1 MSLKKTFSA
10 DKTKCSVTFN
20 INATAAAGAEKAY
33 LVGEFNDWSETAT
46 PMKKNADG
54 SFSVKKQFEVNKE
67 YQFRYLLDGKT
78 WINDWKADKYIRSE
92 LVNDDNSVVS
102 TYIDEAPKASAK
114 KAPAKKAP
122 AKKATPKASTKAPAK
137 KEAAKPA
144 AKKTA
149 AKAPAKKATTKK
161 TTK

>member
-1 MSLKKTFSA
+1 MSLKKTYSA
-10 DKTKCSVTFN
+10 DGKKCTVVFN
-20 INATAAAGAEKAY
+20 VNANAAAGAEKIY
-33 LVGEFNDWSETAT
+33 LVGDFNSWDETSI
-46 PMKKNADG
+46 PMKKGPDG
-54 SFSVKKQFEVNKE
+54 SFSVKKQLDTNKE

-114 KAPAKKAP
+114 KAPAKNAP

-149 AKAPAKKATTKK
+149 AKAPAKKTVKK
-161 TTK
+161 A